1 MLIPILVVIVS
12 GCGRSPSTEE
22 IAPAVPEFVGGGACQ
37 SCHESQFMDWKGS
50 HHQLAMQVAT
60 ADTILG
66 DFSNVVFEYFET
78 RTEFLIKDDAFIV
91 RTEDANGKYQDYN
104 VTHTFGVEPLQQYLV
119 DFPGG
124 RKQALPFAWDARS
137 SESGGQRWFHLYPD
151 EYIAPDDPL
160 HWTGQYFNWNY
171 MCAECHSTN
180 LQMGY
185 DIESDSFQSTWDE
198 ISVGCEA
205 CHGPGSTHVAQADA
219 GRSDASFGLL
229 VDLGDGKNT
238 GWAMNMDTG
247 IAELAGERTPPQQP
261 ESCGRCHSRHS
272 VLTSKYKYGKPLTDT
287 HMPSFLEENLYFAD
301 GRIQDEVYVY
311 GSFAQSKMYGAGV
324 SCSDCHNPHS
334 LQLKTGP
341 DANQVC
347 AQCHLPEKFS
357 TAEHNET
364 DVGNCVDCHMPATTY
379 MGVDDRRDH
388 SFRIPDAG
396 ETEHHYGQV
405 IAAGRDGNANAT
417 LVAGVRN
424 PDYPAIAKATML
436 TLLEPPFD
444 RGAIDVVT
452 DSLAA
457 KEPSLRIAALRAL
470 RSAPPELRVGA
481 GSQLL
486 RDSVRGVRV
495 EAAVTFAEFRD
506 LLPIE
511 DARAFASATEEY
523 RHALLQGASMPA
535 SAIQLGEFES
545 QLGNQTAA
553 ENYLKHAVRLD
564 AEDALARHSLGL
576 FFVRSRRRDEA
587 LAELEEAAILD
598 PDTSRFTYVYG
609 VALNSLGQA
618 DAAVGVLDA
627 AYRKF
632 PDDFDIGWALA
643 TMLRDGG
650 DRERAKQVTEKLLAA
665 YPGNAN
671 AITLLESL

>member
-1 MLIPILVVIVS
+1 MLIPILVVLIS
-12 GCGRSPSTEE
+12 GCGRSPPTEE
-22 IAPAVPEFVGGGACQ
+22 IPPAVPEFVGGRACQ

-66 DFSNVVFEYFET
+66 DFSNVVIEYFDT

-124 RKQALPFAWDARS
+124 RKQALPFAWDSRS
-137 SESGGQRWFHLYPD
+137 AESGGQRWYHLYPN
-151 EYIAPDDPL
+151 EYIASDDPL
-160 HWTGQYFNWNY
+160 HWTGEYFNWNY

-180 LQMGY
+180 LQLGY
-185 DIESDSFQSTWDE
+185 DIESDSFQTTWDE

-205 CHGPGSTHVAQADA
+205 CHGPGSRHIALANA
-219 GRSDASFGLL
+219 GQFDRGMALL
-229 VDLGDGKNT
+229 VDLRDGADS

-247 IAELAGERTPPQQP
+247 IAELAGERTAMQQP
-261 ESCGRCHSRHS
+261 ESCGRCHSRRS
-272 VLTSKYKYGKPLTDT
+272 NLVSNYEFAKPLADT
-287 HMPSFLEENLYFAD
+287 HMVSLLEEDLYHAD
-301 GRIQDEVYVY
+301 GRIQGEVYVY
-311 GSFAQSKMYGAGV
+311 GSFVQSRMYGAGV
-324 SCSDCHNPHS
+324 TCSDCHNPHS

-341 DANQVC
+341 DVNQVC
-347 AQCHLPEKFS
+347 ALCHLPAKYA
-357 TAEHNET
+357 TTEHNET

-388 SFRIPDAG
+388 SFRIPDSANNAS
-396 ETEHHYGQV
+396 HYGQI
-405 IAAGRDGNANAT
+405 IAAGRAGDANAT
-417 LVAGVRN
+417 LVAGVHN
-424 PDYPAIAKATML
+424 PDYPAIARATML

-444 RGAIDVVT
+444 RAAIDVVT

-457 KEPSLRIAALRAL
+457 KDPSLRIAALRAL
-470 RSAPPELRVGA
+470 RAAPPELRVGA

-495 EAAVTFAEFRD
+495 EAAVTFAEFRG
-506 LLPIE
+506 LLPVE
-511 DARAFASATEEY
+511 DARAFASAAEEY
-523 RHALLQGASMPA
+523 RHALLQGASMSA

-545 QLGNQTAA
+545 QLGNHDAA
-553 ENYLKHAVRLD
+553 EQYLKHAVRLD
-564 AEDALARHSLGL
+564 AKDALARHSLGL
-576 FFVRSRRRDEA
+576 LFVRTGRRDEA
-587 LAELEEAAILD
+587 LAELEEAAMLD
-598 PDTSRFTYVYG
+598 PDSSRFTYVYG

-618 DAAVGVLDA
+618 DAAVSVLDA
-627 AYRKF
+627 AYEKF

-643 TMLRDGG
+643 TMLRDSG
-650 DRERAKQVTEKLLAA
+650 DRERAKQVAEKLLAA

-671 AITLLESL
+671 IIALLESL